1 MWAYQQV
8 RHIDLTHYG
17 IIGQKWGVRRFQ
29 NKDGTYTKKGLAR
42 LEKDLRGKELDD
54 YGSGSIPKGQAL
66 YRTTVNSNESSS
78 GMKYVSLLDS
88 DRDTYKGGW
97 IRNTAKADTAYEDTS
112 KTTEEIRYPSI
123 AETKKVTE
131 SVMSDTKLRVQ
142 AAKQY
147 TDMMFRNANY
157 DLYYDDKEL
166 RSMAKDTVKGLLES
180 MKNDPAASW
189 RVGSR
194 TFGVNETIKTR
205 VASELKKK
213 GYNAMIDAAGVG
225 GYSEGT
231 SKQARNKEGALPLIV
246 FDSGKSMSK
255 TGSIEI
261 SRTDEAK
268 SRENKMDWQRKQRQI
283 R

>member
-42 LEKDLRGKELDD
+42 LEKELKGKELEQ
-54 YGSGSIPKGQAL
+54 YGSGTIPKGQTVH
-66 YRTTVNSNESSS
+66 RTTANPNEPPD

-88 DRDTYKGGW
+88 DRDTYKSGW
-97 IRNTAKADTAYEDTS
+97 IRKTANAETAYEDS
-112 KTTEEIRYPSI
+112 YKTTEEIKYPSI

-131 SVMSDTKLRVQ
+131 SVMSDAKLRVQ

-147 TDMMFRNANY
+147 TDIMFRNSGY

-166 RSMAKDTVKGLLES
+166 QSMAKDTVKGLLES
-180 MKNDPAASW
+180 MKNDSAVSW

-194 TFGVNETIKTR
+194 TFGVNDTIKTR

-213 GYNAMIDAAGVG
+213 GYNAMIDAAGIG
-225 GYSEGT
+225 GYAEGGT
-231 SKQARNKEGALPLIV
+231 KQARNKEGALPLIV

-255 TGSIEI
+255 TGSSEI
-261 SRTDEAK
+261 SRSEETKAGKRKEK
-268 SRENKMDWQRKQRQI
+268 WQQKQWQI

>member
-42 LEKDLRGKELDD
+42 LEKELKGKELEQ
-54 YGSGSIPKGQAL
+54 YGSGTIPKGQTV
-66 YRTTVNSNESSS
+66 YRTTANPNEPPD

-88 DRDTYKGGW
+88 DRDTYKSGW
-97 IRNTAKADTAYEDTS
+97 IRKTANAETAYEDIY
-112 KTTEEIRYPSI
+112 KTTEEIKYPSI

-131 SVMSDTKLRVQ
+131 SVMSDAKLRVQ

-147 TDMMFRNANY
+147 TDIMFRNSGY

-166 RSMAKDTVKGLLES
+166 QSMAKDTVKGLLET

-189 RVGSR
+189 RVSSR
-194 TFGVNETIKTR
+194 TFGVNDTIKTR

-213 GYNAMIDAAGVG
+213 GYNAMIDAAGIG
-225 GYSEGT
+225 GYAEGGT
-231 SKQARNKEGALPLIV
+231 KQARNKEGALPLIV

-255 TGSIEI
+255 TGSSQI
-261 SRTDEAK
+261 SRSEEDGAGKRKEK
-268 SRENKMDWQRKQRQI
+268 WQQKQRQI